1 MNNEDTFL
9 EHAKKAVNIALYN
22 SVNGMNPVDNNILFL
37 KYMMYHDKFA
47 EAGIY
52 ITSRNK
58 EDKYIEIIEKDDPE
72 LLEYLEE
79 YLQLQ
84 EQISEI
90 CKTRDLWKETIEKL
104 NNFSDTPNDKE
115 NIIKVIKPFLAIVD
129 GKFRETTNE

>member
-58 EDKYIEIIEKDDPE
+58 EEKYIEIIEKDDPE

-90 CKTRDLWKETIEKL
+90 DSIRSLWKETMDKL
-104 NNFSDTPNDKE
+104 NNLSDTPNDKDA
-115 NIIKVIKPFLAIVD
+115 IVSAIKPFLSRVD
-129 GKFRETTNE
+129 SKFRETTNE